1 MGPAGQE
8 GQYRAQR
15 LDSLEKGLGK
25 TNWETHSPGRGQGK
39 RYTATA
45 GKWITK
51 QNKIKQK
58 KLERLGDRQ
67 KQRKN
72 PRK

>member
-25 TNWETHSPGRGQGK
+25 TNWETHRQGEVK
-39 RYTATA
+39 ERATQPLQVS
-45 GKWITK
+45 GK
-51 QNKIKQK
+51 QNKTKQK
-58 KLERLGDRQ
+58 KLERLADRQ

-72 PRK
+72 PGK